1 MNTIEIVRTMAD
13 FGFDAKDEAGH
24 VIKMDTSDDGGGT
37 NYGARP
43 MQTLLMGLGGCSG
56 IDVVSI
62 MKKQRQE
69 LTHFKMIIQG
79 QREADKIPA
88 LWEKVHIIFE
98 LGGNQLDEAK
108 ARQAITLSM
117 DKYCS
122 VAETLRRA
130 GATITWE
137 LKILDV

>member
-1 MNTIEIVRTMAD
+1 MVTITIERTHAD
-13 FGFDAKDEAGH
+13 YGFDAADQQGH
-24 VIKMDTSDDGGGT
+24 VVRMDTSDDHGGD

-62 MKKQRQE
+62 LKKQRQQ
-69 LTHFKMIIQG
+69 LHGFKMVITA
-79 QREADKIPA
+79 QREENKVPA
-88 LWEKVHIIFE
+88 LWEKAHIVFH
-98 LGGNQLDEAK
+98 LSGNIDIEKAK
-108 ARQAITLSM
+108 NAAALSI

-130 GATITWE
+130 GCTITWE
-137 LKILDV
+137 VSLS